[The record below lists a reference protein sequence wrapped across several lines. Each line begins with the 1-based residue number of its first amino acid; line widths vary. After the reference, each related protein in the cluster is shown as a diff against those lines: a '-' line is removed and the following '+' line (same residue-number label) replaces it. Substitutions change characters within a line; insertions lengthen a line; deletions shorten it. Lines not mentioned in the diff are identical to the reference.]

1 MPAWVSPMTKR
12 PPTSRLTISRVLMR
26 ARRTI
31 RNDQLILAILAI
43 TVGGLSAGA
52 IILFREAI
60 ALVQGVFYGTT
71 SPRLV
76 EHVMTLPWW
85 WVLAAPTAGGL
96 LVGLLF
102 RFVIRR
108 RRPSNVADV
117 IAANAF
123 RSGRMSLRRG
133 LKTALVDAVS
143 IGVGAS
149 VGREGPAVH
158 LGAALGGW
166 LAKNLRLTRMLA
178 RTVMGCGVAAAVAA
192 SFNAPIAGAL
202 FANEVV
208 IGSYGLSSFAPI
220 VLASVVGT
228 MASRAYFGDFP
239 AFIIAQHPGVS
250 LGEIPAFLV
259 LGVLSAVAAIAFI
272 RGTAAVQ
279 DGVQRLPGPVWLRP
293 MAGGFLIGAIALVV
307 PQVLGLGYGVTDD
320 AMRGMLPL
328 AVLAA
333 AFVGKLLA
341 TILSIGFG
349 FAGGVFSPSLVI
361 GAMLGGAYGTLVT
374 QLVPSLSSGADSYTV
389 VGMGAVAAAVLGAPI
404 STTLII
410 FEMTG
415 DYAVTLAVMVAV
427 VVSTVITKQV
437 TGHSHFTFQ
446 LTRRGI
452 DLKAGFEAALLRGI
466 RVRDIMEEACVTVA
480 EGVRLPE
487 IRARLL
493 QSRVGEVF
501 VVRGDGTLLGTIT
514 LQDLS
519 EMAFDADCDDLVTAS
534 DVARLH
540 PPMLPVNADL
550 QSALAAMHN
559 AGEEHIA
566 VVDSTDTGVLRG
578 VVHERDVVAAYNRAL
593 VDSHREEHE

>member
-1 MPAWVSPMTKR
+1 MAKR
-12 PPTSRLTISRVLMR
+12 SRTSRLAISRVLMR

-31 RNDQLILAILAI
+31 GNDQLILAILAVV
-43 TVGGLSAGA
+43 VGGLSAGA

-76 EHVMTLPWW
+76 EHVTALPWW

-96 LVGLLF
+96 AVGLLF

-108 RRPSNVADV
+108 RRPSNVSDV
-117 IAANAF
+117 IAASAF
-123 RSGRMSLRRG
+123 RGGRMSLRRG

-143 IGVGAS
+143 IGAGAS

-166 LAKNLRLTRMLA
+166 LAKSLRLTRMLS

-202 FANEVV
+202 FANEVI
-208 IGSYGLSSFAPI
+208 IGHYGLSSFAPI

-228 MASRAYFGDFP
+228 MASRAYFGDYP
-239 AFIIAQHPGVS
+239 AFVIAQQPGVS
-250 LGEIPAFLV
+250 MAEIPAFLL
-259 LGVLSAVAAIAFI
+259 LGVLAAVTAIAFI

-279 DGVQRLPGPVWLRP
+279 DGVKRLPGPEWLRP
-293 MAGGFLIGAIALVV
+293 MAGGFLVGLIALAV

-320 AMRGMLPL
+320 AMRGLLPL
-328 AVLAA
+328 GILAA
-333 AFVGKLLA
+333 AFAGKLLA
-341 TILSIGFG
+341 TILSHGFG

-374 QLVPSLSSGADSYTV
+374 QFVPGLSSGAEAYTV

-404 STTLII
+404 STTLIV

-427 VVSTVITKQV
+427 VVSSVITRQF

-446 LTRRGI
+446 LARRGI

-466 RVRDIMEEACVTVA
+466 RVRDVMDPACVTVGA
-480 EGVRLPE
+480 GVRLPE
-487 IRARLL
+487 IRARLV

-501 VVRGDGTLLGTIT
+501 VVRGDGGLLGTIT

-519 EMAFDADCDDLVTAS
+519 DMAFDPACDDLLTAS
-534 DVARLH
+534 DVARLN
-540 PPMLPVNADL
+540 PPALAVNADL
-550 QSALAAMHN
+550 ETALETMRGT
-559 AGEEHIA
+559 GEEHIA
-566 VVDSTDTGVLRG
+566 VVDSMDTRVLRG
-578 VVHERDVVAAYNRAL
+578 CVHERDVIAAYNRAL
-593 VDSHREEHE
+593 VRSRREEHE

>member
-1 MPAWVSPMTKR
+1 
-12 PPTSRLTISRVLMR
+12 MR

-31 RNDQLILAILAI
+31 RNDQLILAILAVA
-43 TVGGLSAGA
+43 VGGLSAGA

-60 ALVQGVFYGTT
+60 ALIQGVFYGTT

-117 IAANAF
+117 IAASAF
-123 RSGRMSLRRG
+123 RGGRMSLRRG

-166 LAKNLRLTRMLA
+166 LAKTLRLTRMLS

-202 FANEVV
+202 FANEVI
-208 IGSYGLSSFAPI
+208 IGHYGLSAFAPI

-228 MASRAYFGDFP
+228 MASRAYFGDYP
-239 AFIIAQHPGVS
+239 AFVIAQQPGVS
-250 LGEIPAFLV
+250 MGEIPAFLL
-259 LGVLSAVAAIAFI
+259 LGVLAAVAAVAFI

-279 DGVQRLPGPVWLRP
+279 DGAQRLPGPVWLRP
-293 MAGGFLIGAIALVV
+293 MVGGFLVGLIALVV

-320 AMRGMLPL
+320 AMRGLLPL
-328 AVLAA
+328 GVLAA

-341 TILSIGFG
+341 TILSHGFG

-374 QLVPSLSSGADSYTV
+374 QWVPGLSSGAEAYTV

-404 STTLII
+404 STTLIV

-427 VVSTVITKQV
+427 VVSTVITRQV

-446 LTRRGI
+446 LARRGI

-466 RVRDIMEEACVTVA
+466 RVRDVMDPACVTVGA
-480 EGVRLPE
+480 GVRLPE
-487 IRARLL
+487 IRARLV

-519 EMAFDADCDDLVTAS
+519 EMAFDAACDDLLTAS
-534 DVARLH
+534 DVARLN
-540 PPMLPVNADL
+540 PPALAVNADL
-550 QSALAAMHN
+550 ETALETMRN
-559 AGEEHIA
+559 ADEEHIA
-566 VVDSTDTGVLRG
+566 VVDSTDTRVLRG
-578 VVHERDVVAAYNRAL
+578 CVHERDVIAAYNRAL
-593 VDSHREEHE
+593 VRSRREEHE

>member
-1 MPAWVSPMTKR
+1 
-12 PPTSRLTISRVLMR
+12 MR

-43 TVGGLSAGA
+43 AVGGLSAGA

-60 ALVQGVFYGTT
+60 ALVQGAFYGTT

-76 EHVMTLPWW
+76 GHVMTLPWW

-108 RRPSNVADV
+108 RRPSTVADV

-166 LAKNLRLTRMLA
+166 LAKSLRLTRMLA

-228 MASRAYFGDFP
+228 MASRAYFGDYP

-272 RGTAAVQ
+272 RGTAALQ
-279 DGVQRLPGPVWLRP
+279 DRVGDLPGPVWLRP
-293 MAGGFLIGAIALVV
+293 MAGGFLVGAIALVV

-320 AMRGMLPL
+320 AMQGVLPL
-328 AVLAA
+328 SVLAA
-333 AFVGKLLA
+333 AFIGKLLA

-361 GAMLGGAYGTLVT
+361 GAMLGGAYGTVIT
-374 QLVPSLSSGADSYTV
+374 ELVPSLSSGADAYTV

-427 VVSTVITKQV
+427 VVSSVITKQV
-437 TGHSHFTFQ
+437 AGHSHFTFQ
-446 LTRRGI
+446 LVRRGI
-452 DLKAGFEAALLRGI
+452 DLKAGFEAALLSGI
-466 RVRDIMEEACVTVA
+466 RVRDIMEEGCVTVT

-501 VVRGDGTLLGTIT
+501 VVRGDNTLLGTIT

-519 EMAFDADCDDLVTAS
+519 EMAFDDDCDDLITAS

-540 PPMLPVNADL
+540 PPMLAVNADL
-550 QSALAAMHN
+550 GSALAAMRD

-566 VVDSTDTGVLRG
+566 VVDSLDTGMLRG
-578 VVHERDVVAAYNRAL
+578 CVHERDVIAAYNRAL
-593 VDSHREEHE
+593 VDSRREERE

>member
-1 MPAWVSPMTKR
+1 
-12 PPTSRLTISRVLMR
+12 MR
-26 ARRTI
+26 ARRI
-31 RNDQLILAILAI
+31 LRNDQLVLAILAVI
-43 TVGGLSAGA
+43 VGGCSAGG

-60 ALVQGVFYGTT
+60 SLVQALFYGTG

-102 RFVIRR
+102 RYMARR
-108 RRPSNVADV
+108 QRASTVADV

-123 RSGRMSLRRG
+123 RSGRMSIRRG
-133 LKTALVDAVS
+133 AKTAIIDAVS

-166 LAKNLRLTRMLA
+166 LAKMLRLTRTLS

-202 FANEVV
+202 FANEVI
-208 IGSYGLSSFAPI
+208 IGHYGLSAFAPI
-220 VLASVVGT
+220 VLSSVVGT

-239 AFIIAQHPGVS
+239 AFTIDRHPGLSFVD
-250 LGEIPAFLV
+250 IPAFLI
-259 LGVLSAVAAIAFI
+259 LGVLAAVAAIAFI
-272 RGTAAVQ
+272 RGSTAFQ
-279 DGVQRLPGPVWLRP
+279 GVAQRVPGPVWLRP
-293 MAGGFLIGAIALVV
+293 MIGGFLVGAIALVV

-320 AMRGMLPL
+320 ALRAVLPL
-328 AVLAA
+328 GILIA
-333 AFVGKLLA
+333 AFLGKLLA
-341 TILSIGFG
+341 TTLCIGFG
-349 FAGGVFSPSLVI
+349 FGGGVFSPSLVI
-361 GAMLGGAYGTLVT
+361 GAMLGGAYGTIVT
-374 QLVPSLSSGADSYTV
+374 QLLPGLSSGPDAYPV

-415 DYAVTLAVMVAV
+415 DYALTLAVMVAT
-427 VVSTVITKQV
+427 VVSSVITKQV
-437 TGHSHFTFQ
+437 TGHSHFTYQ
-446 LTRRGI
+446 LARRGV
-452 DLKAGFEAALLRGI
+452 DLKAGLEAALLRGI
-466 RVRDIMEEACVTVA
+466 RVRDVMERGCVTVGA
-480 EGVRLPE
+480 ADHLPE
-487 IRARLL
+487 VRTRLRD
-493 QSRVGEVF
+493 SRVGEVF

-514 LQDLS
+514 LGDLS
-519 EMAFDADCDDLVTAS
+519 EMAFDSTCDDLLTAS

-540 PPMLPVNADL
+540 PPTVAVNTDL
-550 QSALAAMHN
+550 ESALDTMRK

-566 VVDSTDTGVLRG
+566 VVDSMDTQVLRG
-578 VVHERDVVAAYNRAL
+578 CVHERDVMMAYNRAL
-593 VDSHREEHE
+593 VDSRREEHE